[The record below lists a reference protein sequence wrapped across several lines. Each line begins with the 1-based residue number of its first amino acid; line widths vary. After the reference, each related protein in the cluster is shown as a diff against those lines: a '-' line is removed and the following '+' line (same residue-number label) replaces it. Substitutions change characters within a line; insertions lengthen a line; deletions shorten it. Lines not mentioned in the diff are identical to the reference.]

1 MDAGG
6 PESVRLTK
14 RCLSD
19 LGLDFPRLT
28 VPLHSLDHPLV
39 RHAQG
44 LPQKC
49 ALNAAE
55 RVVAITDRVWWK
67 RKTGQ
72 QRGMGGKFPSFS
84 ADRSWWIGLPS
95 LRAVYTAP
103 EPSPAL
109 LTSQALRGLAF
120 IEGTA
125 TINSKLKVHSG

>member
-6 PESVRLTK
+6 PESVRPTK

-39 RHAQG
+39 RHAQD

-67 RKTGQ
+67 LKTGQ

-95 LRAVYTAP
+95 LRGEIISLKRQTHGR
-103 EPSPAL
+103 
-109 LTSQALRGLAF
+109 SQALRGLAF